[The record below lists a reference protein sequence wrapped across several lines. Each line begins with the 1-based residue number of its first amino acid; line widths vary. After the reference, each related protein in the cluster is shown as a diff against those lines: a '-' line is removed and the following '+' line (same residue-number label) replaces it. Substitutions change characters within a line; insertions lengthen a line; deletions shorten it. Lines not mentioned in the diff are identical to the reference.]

1 MTAPSNIASRR
12 NFAAGIGSVLRIVVH
27 LFRCRHDWSI
37 TAINGFGSPS
47 EEICIKCGEYRHRIH
62 DHRIMGRE
70 EWNTGRHPKSK

>member
-1 MTAPSNIASRR
+1 MSVAVRR
-12 NFAAGIGSVLRIVVH
+12 LVVL

-47 EEICIKCGEYRHRIH
+47 EEVCISCGEYRHRVL

-70 EWNTGRHPKSK
+70 EWNAGKHPKSK